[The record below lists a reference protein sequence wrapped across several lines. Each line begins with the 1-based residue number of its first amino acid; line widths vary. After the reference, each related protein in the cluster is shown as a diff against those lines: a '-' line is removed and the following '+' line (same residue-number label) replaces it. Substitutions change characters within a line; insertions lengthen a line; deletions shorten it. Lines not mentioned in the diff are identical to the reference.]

1 MTIKDF
7 AKLCG
12 CNPQTLR
19 YYDREGLLKPETVDA
34 SSGYRYY
41 NERQALDFVKI
52 RELRTAGFSIGE
64 IRELLDKDSEA
75 VCEVLD
81 KKIKALEDLLERAR
95 VVRMSYISN
104 IKNMSKKIKEF
115 TKQIEEAML
124 AYAPG
129 EDFDISPEQYERIT
143 NSVLDVL
150 KSLPEQVGDI
160 DTEELAGED
169 GLRFEDMNDAKFA
182 ALKTSPEFETIFE
195 RQGWTKVSDIL
206 CELPEL
212 EDGQCYAFCIETPEK
227 KGYAFANTLL
237 SLVLEGNQEKKL
249 DLQLYVGESKDGE
262 NHLLLRK
269 KR

>member
-150 KSLPEQVGDI
+150 KSLPEQVGDM
-160 DTEELAGED
+160 DT
-169 GLRFEDMNDAKFA
+169 
-182 ALKTSPEFETIFE
+182 
-195 RQGWTKVSDIL
+195 
-206 CELPEL
+206 

-237 SLVLEGNQEKKL
+237 ALVLEGNQEKKL
-249 DLQLYVGESKDGE
+249 DFQLYVGKSKNGE